1 MRPELVLE
9 VSSLWPC
16 HPQATLFHLSAF
28 VMLFPCIIILKSYCD
43 SRAFL
48 RKQN

>member
-1 MRPELVLE
+1 MGPELVLE
-9 VSSLWPC
+9 VSLLWLC
-16 HPQATLFHLSAF
+16 HRQTTLSHLSAF
-28 VMLFPCIIILKSYCD
+28 VIFFPCIIILKSYCD